1 VADFANDRVAI
12 VDNAGTLTELPSTNS
27 QVWFG
32 RSGDPVSPGNSRF
45 VPMQQPA
52 GIVVAPNGDV
62 ITAEWFH
69 HNVRRIAN
77 TGLSGPGGGGGTNG
91 VVITPP
97 TISPNF
103 GYYPMG
109 RIITVSSPN
118 PDVFYT
124 TDGSE
129 PTTNS
134 ARVPMNGN
142 TGFIV
147 WVNHTNDLSGLRVKA
162 FAQTN
167 ASATVSGVPA
177 PTNSVGVPPGLY
189 GEVRAGIGSTI
200 LLPVVA
206 NLRTNDRVRSF
217 QFKVEI
223 APNGGA
229 PMISDQFRALDVGT
243 NDFIRIVTAAQAGG
257 SATISFVAYTNGTA
271 RGLQITALGTNANVN
286 FQRFAVVALLA
297 VPIPGNA
304 SEGDTY
310 TVRVLNSSAT
320 SDGVASPVDFPP
332 MPAATILVTNL
343 LYAVGDSAAA
353 AWYNAGDFGNGNL
366 DNADVNNAF
375 YAAAGLRLPYPFSDV
390 FDSMDAY
397 PEDEP
402 GFVGGDGEIRFLD
415 WQVILAR
422 SLRQVP
428 YAGGTN
434 NWQRAWA
441 FGGNRTNNVFTLP
454 MVLGP
459 TLPLQAPWNRQA
471 LLAALPVGYAVP
483 GGTVDVPVFVKTADG
498 ATLSGLQFRCV
509 VTPENGGPALNSAP
523 TFLPAGGLSVP
534 RQQSFRAGETAAGW
548 DLGSFN
554 FGPRTSNFLGVVR
567 FTCPGGAQAGHTY
580 TVAFANADGAPD
592 LQTPYTFETR
602 RATVVVGAPAP
613 PQNDPTSD
621 DWKLHFFGSLTAPD
635 AAPNADP
642 DLDGVPN
649 WAEYVAGTS
658 PTDAASRLQ
667 FQTIERVAGGQAQVA
682 LRWLTAPGKAY
693 EVLASGSPAG
703 PWSVLATVSGD
714 GHVIELDVPTP
725 NGAQFY
731 RLRVLP

>member
-1 VADFANDRVAI
+1 
-12 VDNAGTLTELPSTNS
+12 
-27 QVWFG
+27 
-32 RSGDPVSPGNSRF
+32 
-45 VPMQQPA
+45 QPA

-62 ITAEWFH
+62 ITAEWWY
-69 HNVRRIAN
+69 HNIRRIFS
-77 TGLSGPGGGGGTNG
+77 TGLSGPGGGGGGTNG

-109 RIITVSSPN
+109 RVITVSSPN

-147 WVNHTNDLSGLRVKA
+147 WVNHTNDLTGLRVKA
-162 FAQTN
+162 FVQTN
-167 ASATVSGVPA
+167 ASATVSGAPA
-177 PTNSVGVPPGLY
+177 PTNSVGVPLGLY
-189 GEVRAGIGSTI
+189 GEVRAGIGSTVI
-200 LLPVVA
+200 LPVVA
-206 NLRTNDRVRSF
+206 NLRTNDRVRSY

-223 APNGGA
+223 APNGSA
-229 PMISDQFRALDVGT
+229 PMISDQFRILDVGT
-243 NDFIRIVTAAQAGG
+243 NDFISLVTAAQAGG
-257 SATISFVAYTNGTA
+257 VATISSVPYVNGNA
-271 RGLQITALGTNANVN
+271 RGLEITALGTNANVN

-332 MPAATILVTNL
+332 MAPATILVTNV
-343 LYAVGDSAAA
+343 LYTVGDSAGA
-353 AWYNAGDFGNGNL
+353 AWYNAGEFGSGNL

-415 WQVILAR
+415 WQVILRR

-428 YAGGTN
+428 YADGTN

-441 FGGNRTNNVFTLP
+441 FGGNRTNNQFTLP
-454 MVLGP
+454 LVLGP
-459 TLPLQAPWNRQA
+459 APNFTPPAPWNRQA
-471 LLAALPVGYAVP
+471 LIAALPVGYAAP
-483 GGTVDVPVFVKTADG
+483 GGTVNVPVFVKTADG
-498 ATLSGLQFRCV
+498 ATLSGLQFRCI
-509 VTPENGGPALNSAP
+509 VTPANGGPALNSTP
-523 TFLPAGGLSVP
+523 TFIPASGLPAPL
-534 RQQSFRAGETAAGW
+534 QQGFRAGETAVGW
-548 DLGSFN
+548 PLGSFS
-554 FGPRTSNFLGVVR
+554 FGSRSSNFLGVVR
-567 FTCPGGAQAGHTY
+567 FTCPAGAQAGHAY
-580 TVAFANADGAPD
+580 TVAFANADGAPN
-592 LQTPYTFETR
+592 LQTPYAFETR
-602 RATVVVGAPAP
+602 RATVAVSAPAP
-613 PQNDPTSD
+613 ASDPMSD
-621 DWKLHFFGSLTAPD
+621 DWKLHFFGSLTAPA

-642 DLDGVPN
+642 DGDGVPN
-649 WAEYVAGTS
+649 WAEYIAGTA
-658 PTDAASRLQ
+658 PNDAASRLQ
-667 FQTIERVAGGQAQVA
+667 FQTIARAAGAQAQVA

-693 EVLASGSPAG
+693 EVLTAPNPSG
-703 PWSVLATVSGD
+703 PWSVLTTVSGD
-714 GHVIELDVPTP
+714 GNLVELVAPTP
-725 NGAQFY
+725 AGSQFY